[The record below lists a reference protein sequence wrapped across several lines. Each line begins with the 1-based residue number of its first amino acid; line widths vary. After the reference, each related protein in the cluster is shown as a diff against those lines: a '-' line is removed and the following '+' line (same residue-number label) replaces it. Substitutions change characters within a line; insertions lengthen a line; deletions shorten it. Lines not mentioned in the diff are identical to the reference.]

1 MAQDYY
7 EILGVARSATQEDIK
22 KAYRQQAKKYHPDA
36 NPNNPEAER
45 RFKEINEAYEIL
57 GDPQKRSQYDA
68 FGSGQGF
75 GGFRP
80 NAGGQTYVDMENLAD
95 LFSSMF
101 GGAGAGSTRGQAGAN
116 RTYTR
121 VNQMRGQDIEQPVSI
136 SLKEAYEG
144 TTRIVTR
151 NGQQKKVAIPPGS
164 TDGTKVR
171 LSGEGSP
178 GAFGGTAGDLFLV
191 VEVAA
196 DSVFERKEDDLSV
209 DVAVDMFTAMLG
221 GSVEVPTMARP
232 VRLNIPA
239 GTQSGKKFRLT
250 GKGMPILKQPGQFGN
265 LYARILINVPE
276 RLTPEQQRLVKQL
289 RESLGYEAE

>member
-1 MAQDYY
+1 MTQDYY
-7 EILGVARSATQEDIK
+7 KTLGVSRSATQDEIK

-36 NPNNPEAER
+36 NPNNPDAEK

-57 GDPQKRSQYDA
+57 SDPQKRSQYDT

-80 NAGGQTYVDMENLAD
+80 GGGGQTYVDMENLAD

-101 GGAGAGSTRGQAGAN
+101 GGSGSTRGQTGAG

-121 VNQMRGQDIEQPVSI
+121 VNQMRGQDIEQPVTI

-151 NGQQKKVAIPPGS
+151 DGQQKKVNIPAGA
-164 TDGTKVR
+164 TDGTRVR
-171 LSGEGSP
+171 LSGAGAP
-178 GAFGGTAGDLFLV
+178 GAFGGPAGDLYLV
-191 VEVAA
+191 VEVAP
-196 DSVFERKEDDLSV
+196 DTTFERKEDDLNV
-209 DVAVDMFTAMLG
+209 DVQVDMFTAMLG
-221 GSVEVPTMARP
+221 GSVEIPTMTRS
-232 VRLNIPA
+232 VRLNIPP

-250 GKGMPILKQPGQFGN
+250 GKGMPILKQPGQYGN
-265 LYARILINVPE
+265 LYARILITVPE
-276 RLTPEQQRLVKQL
+276 QLTPEQQRLVKQL
-289 RESLGYEAE
+289 RDNLGYQET